1 MFQYSMIQWL
11 FFFYLYCFLG
21 WCFESTYVSIR
32 KKQLTNRGFLRGPFL
47 PIYGSGAIMMLIVSM
62 PFQDN
67 IVLTYLA
74 GCVGA
79 TALEYVTGV
88 TMETL
93 FKVRYWDY
101 SDQKFNFQG
110 HICLGST
117 IAWGFFTILMTEVI
131 QVRVEKIVFLIPGQV
146 LTWITLILTAGIG
159 ADMALSFKAA
169 FDLRDVLIKMEQV
182 KEEMARIQKRLDV
195 IIAVV
200 GEEVGQR
207 KEGFAENIAGIKSE
221 IKTGISGNLSD
232 MTTAIEE
239 KLSTI
244 RNYMQTKPGAA
255 LENVKEE
262 WYELKEKYTVTS
274 EHAKRIGS
282 LKDFFQR
289 DMIRS
294 NPSMTSTRF
303 KSSLE
308 ELKTKVF
315 NRKQK

>member
-11 FFFYLYCFLG
+11 FFSYLYCFLG

-32 KKQLTNRGFLRGPFL
+32 KRQLTNRGFLRGPFL

-200 GEEVGQR
+200 GEEMGQR

-262 WYELKEKYTVTS
+262 
-274 EHAKRIGS
+274 
-282 LKDFFQR
+282 
-289 DMIRS
+289 
-294 NPSMTSTRF
+294 
-303 KSSLE
+303 LE
-308 ELKTKVF
+308 A
-315 NRKQK
+315 